1 LLLHGLIWGVPK
13 PHRSGGEVAIWRS
26 LCRRFPPLY
35 KSHRS
40 VATSSYPTIRVH
52 EQSDMPQLDQPQ
64 HALGGIQ
71 DVDLFQLAI
80 LTKAATPTN
89 ACAEVIDP

>member
-1 LLLHGLIWGVPK
+1 
-13 PHRSGGEVAIWRS
+13 
-26 LCRRFPPLY
+26 
-35 KSHRS
+35 
-40 VATSSYPTIRVH
+40 
-52 EQSDMPQLDQPQ
+52 MPQLNQPQ